1 MVNDALPTVGQ
12 MTSEGDAMSEDEEQA
27 ALAADNEAATSQA
40 VACLAET
47 ARQLRE
53 MADYLRELAETPIEN
68 SRTLH

>member
-1 MVNDALPTVGQ
+1 
-12 MTSEGDAMSEDEEQA
+12 MSEDAEDA
-27 ALAADNEAATSQA
+27 IGADDEAATSQA

-53 MADYLRELAETPIEN
+53 MADYLYELARTPLED